1 MPTFCST
8 NYLAKFYL
16 WSSQKYPFFKQWQ
29 NSLSAVSHGWK
40 ACSYQVIKDSICPP
54 IPFDLAS
61 AAIQLQG
68 ACVCVCVCVCVS
80 STLKTYCQLCLNCE
94 FPLILFAVL
103 PDEILAKKHNYKPA
117 RVCVRVLGENNMSIR
132 NESHIVPVWAEIM
145 LSYWHTKHH
154 LWKMCD
160 CKWCAV
166 ERLGVRFMHACT
178 CLWDFL
184 ALHVIFWIVS

>member
-1 MPTFCST
+1 MFTNSNTFEDWNPKSLLHQYPRYPRIQIKINAYFLFYKLFSKILLVIFTEISLFQAMTKFLVCSVT
-8 NYLAKFYL
+8 RVE
-16 WSSQKYPFFKQWQ
+16 
-29 NSLSAVSHGWK
+29 SLQLS
-40 ACSYQVIKDSICPP
+40 SYQVIKDSICPP

-94 FPLILFAVL
+94 FPLILFPVL

-132 NESHIVPVWAEIM
+132 NESHIVPV
-145 LSYWHTKHH
+145 
-154 LWKMCD
+154 
-160 CKWCAV
+160 
-166 ERLGVRFMHACT
+166 
-178 CLWDFL
+178 
-184 ALHVIFWIVS
+184 